1 MDWLEEF
8 WGDLLSEEPLRV
20 VAAWVT
26 LDPDEQESVRA
37 HLTRMANEAGWAPAQ
52 RTAARTALD
61 AILEPG
67 DNAGDDTKLD
77 PLE

>member
-26 LDPDEQESVRA
+26 LDADEQESVRA
-37 HLTRMANEAGWAPAQ
+37 HLTRMTTEEGWAHSQ
-52 RTAARTALD
+52 RTAARVALD
-61 AILEPG
+61 AIQEPG
-67 DNAGDDTKLD
+67 SSTGDDAKLD

>member
-37 HLTRMANEAGWAPAQ
+37 HLTRMATESGWARSQ
-52 RTAARTALD
+52 RTAARVALD

-67 DNAGDDTKLD
+67 DRPGEDTNLD